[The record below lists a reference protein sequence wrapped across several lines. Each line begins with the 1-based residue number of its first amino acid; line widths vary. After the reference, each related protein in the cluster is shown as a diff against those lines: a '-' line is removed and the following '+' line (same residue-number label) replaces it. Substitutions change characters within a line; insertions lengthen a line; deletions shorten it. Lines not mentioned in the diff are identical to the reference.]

1 MVRNILVDTSAIYA
15 FISQSDQFH
24 TQSRETYSEI
34 LERGDRLYTT
44 SYVLVEFT
52 ALIHRR
58 LGFEPLRAFMESI
71 HGVWETLWIGQS
83 THGQIWDRMKARG
96 DGRLSLVDWSVIV
109 MAEETRSTIF
119 TFDSDFV
126 REGLTVV
133 PALARPE

>member
-15 FISQSDQFH
+15 FISQSDQFN

-52 ALIHRR
+52 ALNHRR

-71 HGVWETLWIGQS
+71 HGVWETLWIAQS

-109 MAEETRSTIF
+109 VAEQTRSAIF
-119 TFDSDFV
+119 TFDSDFAQE
-126 REGLTVV
+126 RMTVI
-133 PALARPE
+133 PGQAR

>member
-1 MVRNILVDTSAIYA
+1 MDWPEY
-15 FISQSDQFH
+15 
-24 TQSRETYSEI
+24 SR
-34 LERGDRLYTT
+34 
-44 SYVLVEFT
+44 
-52 ALIHRR
+52 
-58 LGFEPLRAFMESI
+58 
-71 HGVWETLWIGQS
+71 
-83 THGQIWDRMKARG
+83 QIWDRMKARG

>member
-58 LGFEPLRAFMESI
+58 LGVEPLRAFIESI
-71 HGVWETLWIGQS
+71 HGVWETLSIGLN

-96 DGRLSLVDWSVIV
+96 DGRLSLVD
-109 MAEETRSTIF
+109 
-119 TFDSDFV
+119 
-126 REGLTVV
+126 
-133 PALARPE
+133 